1 LRFKKTNEELK
12 SLKAISQQ
20 ALKFK
25 LEPNNNTKPTLSQ
38 LVFQACPLSTI
49 NKQEVRHIVALPFT
63 LKKKKYLKAKEE
75 LWKLKYFTIAKINLI
90 FLKTL

>member
-1 LRFKKTNEELK
+1 LSFKKTNEELK

-49 NKQEVRHIVALPFT
+49 NKQGVRHIVALPFT
-63 LKKKKYLKAKEE
+63 LKKKYLKAKEE
-75 LWKLKYFTIAKINLI
+75 LWELKYFTIAKIHLI
-90 FLKTL
+90 F